1 MTGSERFTDGRRGM
15 GLADGDKVDAVRRA
29 PGGACTRRYPAAD
42 VGEIG
47 GDNPFHSASIPG
59 TRLVPW
65 LRPRGRRFAED
76 HGMSFDHYRL
86 STTFAASLSLAVA
99 ACASTQSSEQPQP
112 VAPNTQQASTSA
124 PSEIDTEATV
134 WTILGFAKKE
144 SERRQGPQ
152 TGSTVSPI
160 LWQAALDTLD
170 FVKLASEDPLAGSM
184 VTDWYS
190 PAGEPKQ

>member
-1 MTGSERFTDGRRGM
+1 MCF
-15 GLADGDKVDAVRRA
+15 V
-29 PGGACTRRYPAAD
+29 Y
-42 VGEIG
+42 
-47 GDNPFHSASIPG
+47 
-59 TRLVPW
+59 
-65 LRPRGRRFAED
+65 
-76 HGMSFDHYRL
+76 YRL
-86 STTFAASLSLAVA
+86 YAAFAASLSLAVA
-99 ACASTQSSEQPQP
+99 ACTSTQSSEQPQL

-124 PSEIDTEATV
+124 PSEMDTEATI

-184 VTDWYS
+184 VTDWY
-190 PAGEPKQ
+190 